1 MTALINLY
9 VRFVHALDYRIAPV
23 LMPTLARFLFAAIL
37 GLYYWNSALTKI
49 GPDGAGLFKPSFN
62 AFAQMFPKAAEAV
75 SYDVTQATPFQQAV
89 VLAGTWAEILLPAA
103 IVIGLF
109 TRFAAAGMI
118 GFVVMQSLTDL
129 IGHGALNDPK
139 VLGAWFDV
147 ATDGVILDQRAL
159 WIMLL
164 LVLVFRGAGPVS
176 ADRLLMRRFN
186 IY

>member
-9 VRFVHALDYRIAPV
+9 LRLAHAVEYRLAPV
-23 LMPTLARFLFAAIL
+23 VMPTLARFLFAAIL
-37 GLYYWNSALTKI
+37 GVYYWTSGMTKV
-49 GPDGAGLFKPSFN
+49 GEDVAGLFSPSFN

-89 VLAGTWAEILLPAA
+89 VLAGTWAEFLLPAA

-109 TRFAAAGMI
+109 TRFAAVGMI
-118 GFVVMQSLTDL
+118 AFVVVQSLTDL
-129 IGHGALNDPK
+129 LGHGALSDPK

-147 ATDGVILDQRAL
+147 APDGVILDQRAL
-159 WIMLL
+159 WILLL
-164 LVLVFRGAGPVS
+164 LVLVFRGAGPIS